1 MLEHSAPGSHHPH
14 LRLHAAVDRMEN
26 LFDFRRLYNLVL
38 SRWWIIALVVGFAL
52 LATLGYLFT
61 ATPIYESRAVLQV
74 QQQEQRVVNMEGVRE
89 DNPSTLDYVN
99 SVVQALTS
107 RNLLL
112 RVIDANNL
120 RTNGTFAPSRST
132 PYSDIE
138 LADML
143 EKKVTVKLRRL
154 TRLVE
159 ITVDDADPVL
169 ARNLAASF
177 VKEFLRENFSQK
189 MTVSQVANDFLQEEA
204 AKLKDKLED
213 SERKLQAYKEKNQA
227 VSLEDQQNIIV
238 DKLRE
243 INLKVT
249 EAQGE
254 RMKLES
260 DLEQVSEVGTSN
272 PEELMRIGSVAAIP
286 QVAEARERLLE
297 AEAELAELQD
307 RYLQKHPK
315 HTAAVRK
322 VDSLR
327 QALNAN
333 LGKAGDILDRQYQAS
348 VQTESKLTGALK
360 GQETSAL
367 DLNNLAIPFNVLQ
380 REVESDRALYE
391 SVITRMKETAVTSGL
406 EQTPFT
412 LIEEPLE
419 ASKPSKPRK
428 LRTIALVL
436 VLSSLLAVG
445 GLVLFDNL
453 DTSLRS
459 IDDAESALELSS
471 LAGIPDHRPAGF
483 AKFRQVASRE
493 KDELP
498 DRIKKAKG
506 LMAKRRDGGAVGTAD
521 LQDLLKPAAL
531 DRTHKERYPI
541 ATVDDPASALA
552 EAYRTLRANLAML
565 GPEES
570 RRILLF
576 VSAIPEEGKTYTS
589 LNTAVVLA
597 QQGHK
602 TLLVDVDLRRPS
614 MHKALLPGGE
624 LPAGVTDVIVGNA
637 KLDDVIRPTGIE
649 NLFFLSAGN
658 RAPNPAELIGAADI
672 AALVAQ
678 LGDRFERVIF
688 DSAPVNA
695 VSDTLNIAPH
705 VHKTILVVRADKT
718 PRKAVNRAL
727 MLLRKSGA
735 KVAGFVL
742 NRLPTG
748 RTAGYYY
755 YYYGDKYE
763 KDSAYGGKRAAA

>member
-1 MLEHSAPGSHHPH
+1 MHENSAPGPHQPHP
-14 LRLHAAVDRMEN
+14 RLHAAMDRMDN
-26 LFDFRRLYNLVL
+26 LFDFRRLWNLVL
-38 SRWWIIALVVGFAL
+38 SRWWIIALIVGFAA
-52 LATLGYLFT
+52 LATLGYLLT

-74 QQQEQRVVNMEGVRE
+74 QQQEQQVVNIDGVRE

-112 RVIDANNL
+112 RVIEANNL
-120 RTNGTFAPSRST
+120 RKNEDFAPPRDT
-132 PYSDIE
+132 PYSDVE

-143 EKKVTVKLRRL
+143 EEKVAVKLRRL

-159 ITVDDADPVL
+159 ITVQDPDPEL

-177 VKEFLRENFSQK
+177 VKEFLRENFAQK
-189 MTVSQVANDFLQEEA
+189 MSVSQVANDFLQEEA
-204 AKLKDKLED
+204 AKLKTKLEE
-213 SERKLQAYKEKNQA
+213 SERKLQAYKEQNKA
-227 VSLEDQQNIIV
+227 VSLDDRQNIIV
-238 DKLRE
+238 EQLKEL
-243 INLKVT
+243 NTKVT

-254 RMKLES
+254 RMKLEA
-260 DLEQVSEVGTSN
+260 DIEQVKSVGSD
-272 PEELMRIGSVAAIP
+272 PEELMRIGSVAELP
-286 QVAEARERLLE
+286 QVKEARELLVE
-297 AEAELAELQD
+297 AESELAQLQD
-307 RYLQKHPK
+307 RYLHKHPK
-315 HTAAVRK
+315 HIAAMRK

-327 QALNAN
+327 DSLNRN
-333 LGKAGDILDRQYQAS
+333 LLKAGDILGRQYAAS
-348 VQTESKLTGALK
+348 QQTESKLTEALQK
-360 GQETSAL
+360 QEGSAL

-380 REVESDRALYE
+380 REVETDRALYE
-391 SVITRMKETAVTSGL
+391 SVIKRMKETAVTSGI
-406 EQTPFT
+406 EQAPFT
-412 LIEEPLE
+412 LIEEPMV

-428 LRTIALVL
+428 LRTLALAL

-445 GLVLFDNL
+445 GLVLYDNM

-459 IDDAESALELSS
+459 IDDAEAALELSS
-471 LAGIPDHRPAGF
+471 LAGIPDHRPAGL
-483 AKFRQVASRE
+483 KRLTEVVSRE
-493 KDELP
+493 KNVLP
-498 DRIKKAKG
+498 ERLEKARR
-506 LMAKRRDGGAVGTAD
+506 LAAKTREGGVGAGE
-521 LQDLLKPAAL
+521 LQDLVKPAPDTRT
-531 DRTHKERYPI
+531 DREKYPI
-541 ATVDDPASALA
+541 ATIDDPASALA

-565 GPEES
+565 GPEQN
-570 RRILLF
+570 RRIMLF

-614 MHKALLPGGE
+614 MHKALLPSGE

-672 AALVAQ
+672 PAFVAQ
-678 LGDRFERVIF
+678 LGEKFDRVIF

-705 VHKTILVVRADKT
+705 VHKTILVVRAGKT
-718 PRKAVNRAL
+718 PRKAANRAL

-763 KDSAYGGKRAAA
+763 KDSAYGGKSAAA

>member
-1 MLEHSAPGSHHPH
+1 M
-14 LRLHAAVDRMEN
+14 DRMEN
-26 LFDFRRLYNLVL
+26 LFDFRRLWNLVL
-38 SRWWIIALVVGFAL
+38 SRWWIIALIVGFAA
-52 LATLGYLFT
+52 LATIGYLLT

-74 QQQEQRVVNMEGVRE
+74 QQQEQQVLSMDQVRE

-112 RVIDANNL
+112 RVINANDL
-120 RTNGTFAPSRST
+120 RKNETFAPPRER
-132 PYSDIE
+132 PYTDIE
-138 LADML
+138 LADLL
-143 EKKVTVKLRRL
+143 EEKVTVKLRRL
-154 TRLVE
+154 TRLIE
-159 ITVDDADPVL
+159 ITVEDPDPEL

-177 VKEFLRENFSQK
+177 VKEFLRENFAQK
-189 MTVSQVANDFLQEEA
+189 LSVSQVANDFLQEEA
-204 AKLKDKLED
+204 AKLKTKLED
-213 SERKLQAYKEKNQA
+213 SERKLQAYKEENKA
-227 VSLEDQQNIIV
+227 VSLDERQNIIV
-238 DKLRE
+238 EQLKEINTQVTMAQSERMRLEADIEQVRE
-243 INLKVT
+243 IGN
-249 EAQGE
+249 
-254 RMKLES
+254 
-260 DLEQVSEVGTSN
+260 N
-272 PEELMRIGSVAAIP
+272 PEELMRIGSVAELP
-286 QVAEARERLLE
+286 QVKEARELLLE
-297 AEAELAELQD
+297 AESQLAELQD

-315 HTAAVRK
+315 HIAAVRK
-322 VDSLR
+322 VASLR
-327 QALNAN
+327 ESLNTN
-333 LGKAGDILDRQYQAS
+333 LSKAGDILGRQYAAS
-348 VQTESKLTGALK
+348 QQTEAKLGEALK
-360 GQETSAL
+360 GQETTAL

-380 REVESDRALYE
+380 REVESDRAMYE
-391 SVITRMKETAVTSGL
+391 SVIKRMKETAVSTGI
-406 EQTPFT
+406 EQAPFT

-428 LRTIALVL
+428 LRTLALAL

-445 GLVLFDNL
+445 GLVVFDNL

-498 DRIKKAKG
+498 DRIKKAKS
-506 LMAKRRDGGAVGTAD
+506 LMAKKREGGAVGPAD
-521 LQDLLKPAAL
+521 LQDLVKPAAM
-531 DRTHKERYPI
+531 DRSHQERYPI

-565 GPEES
+565 GPEET

-589 LNTAVVLA
+589 LNTSVVLA

-624 LPAGVTDVIVGNA
+624 LPAGVTDVLAGNA

-678 LGDRFERVIF
+678 LGERYERVIF

-695 VSDTLNIAPH
+695 VSDTLSIAPH
-705 VHKTILVVRADKT
+705 VHKTILVVRAGKT

-763 KDSAYGGKRAAA
+763 KDSAYGGKQTAA